1 MSFFKNSYAGIMA
14 VKTRRDVKKQTE
26 RPTKVYKT
34 APKPFD
40 GVDGEQR
47 LIDTG
52 KTKYLYSKM
61 NGMWLKTKLTKPSES
76 DESIATTTTESTS
89 GEGGG
94 GITSNSAKAI
104 IFNYYYDT
112 GDGSDYLEGW
122 SNYLDACKETEPAG
136 GYAVTSKTDAA
147 HNGLSN
153 GSVMRDS
160 TVTTSSLIIPVGL
173 SNSGSGVRYF
183 STETIDGN
191 SGDTGKK
198 LFALNYQG
206 VISQVR
212 SRIPNTISVTE
223 SGTTSSNEITV
234 ALAGNTQ
241 VTESIRLYW
250 KLNSAGSY
258 GANDYVNITIGSS
271 DRLGSWSDTY
281 IFNATNNGLTP
292 QASTAYKFKTEP
304 RNTASQQNVGTA
316 TESEV
321 ITTPGASGSWTV
333 PNDFTITAIGSGNTG
348 SYAHANKQ
356 IVLTNGNTGNNST
369 TVSWTKDSGN
379 VLNPGFA
386 ISTTGSPGSSG
397 GPNGW
402 NTGNNASATIDL
414 GSASATLYITFRHQF
429 KGSFVGYDANMSVT
443 FSNTSGN
450 VADNSEL
457 DITMVN
463 SDGFAP

>member
-1 MSFFKNSYAGIMA
+1 MSYFNNSYAGIMA
-14 VKTRRDVKKQTE
+14 VKTRNDVKKQTE
-26 RPTKVYKT
+26 RPTKVYKK

-61 NGMWLKTKLTKPSES
+61 NGMWLKTKLSKPSES
-76 DESIATTTTESTS
+76 DESVATTTTESTS
-89 GEGGG
+89 GQGGG

-104 IFNYYYDT
+104 VFNFYYDD

-122 SNYLDACKETEPAG
+122 SSYLDACKETEPN
-136 GYAVTSKTDAA
+136 GYTVTSKTDAA
-147 HNGLSN
+147 HNGLAD
-153 GSVMRDS
+153 GSFMRDN
-160 TVTTSSLIIPVGL
+160 TTTTSSLIIPVGL
-173 SNSGSGVRYF
+173 SNSGHGVKYF

-198 LFALNYQG
+198 LFALDYQAK
-206 VISQVR
+206 ITQVR

-223 SGTTSSNEITV
+223 SGTTSSTEITV
-234 ALAGNTQ
+234 AMAGNTQ
-241 VTESIRLYW
+241 ITESIRLYW

-258 GANDYVNITIGSS
+258 GANDYVTINTSS
-271 DRLGSWSDTY
+271 DMQSSWSGTY
-281 IFNATNNGLTP
+281 VFNASNAGLTP
-292 QASTAYKFKTEP
+292 SASTAYKFKTEP

-321 ITTPGASGSWTV
+321 ITTPSTAGSWTV
-333 PNDFTITAIGSGNTG
+333 PNDFTITTFGEGNTG

-369 TVSWTKDSGN
+369 TVSWTKDSGS

-429 KGSFVGYDANMSVT
+429 KGSYVGYDANMSVT

-450 VADNSEL
+450 VADNTDL
-457 DITMVN
+457 DITMKNVE
-463 SDGFAP
+463 GFQP